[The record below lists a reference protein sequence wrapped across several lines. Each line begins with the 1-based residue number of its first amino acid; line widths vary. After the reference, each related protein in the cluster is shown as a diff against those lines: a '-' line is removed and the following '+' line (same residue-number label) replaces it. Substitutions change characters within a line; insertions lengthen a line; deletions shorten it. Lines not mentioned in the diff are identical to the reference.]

1 MSDGR
6 CSLTFHQVDGPS
18 RGADHQ
24 AMADAWGA
32 AWKSRLAAVI
42 IGATAVVGCGERS
55 DSDPGSKKPCVCDA
69 AAASGG
75 GGGAATDAGAGGVP
89 GACAE
94 YRVGVSTLPS
104 MRKWDPTSLQD
115 IHLPLHPFWRDTSGV
130 HVVWSA
136 YSIDPTDG
144 TKLTAR
150 LVLTSFPASA
160 GGVPEH
166 AIYDVYPEGIT
177 PAILSG
183 GVSDAAASPDGAVAV
198 GIRYAT
204 SLATDLTEK
213 VLLTRLDQPAK
224 QQVWIPPWPTSQ
236 LFLWEIA
243 WDGEAFALHFAL
255 SNPGPQDWGIRL
267 VRLSPDGTVL
277 SGPVV
282 VANSAV
288 VQDSFSVSTDSVTGT
303 TLFAFPGN
311 NGPSLSG
318 HLRDG
323 TPVFPNEPYL
333 TKEVAALGVPLES
346 SKFAEWPA
354 VAVDGDD
361 AVLGWEG
368 MGLDNESYVQR
379 LNSFAPAAPAIVIP
393 EPGGGMRQRVLTR
406 SPQGWLMMGKI
417 HAHIDAF
424 EIEGN
429 AITAQRPVVTHSFES
444 CWKTD
449 SCPDWP
455 VAMDARNLQLVRWQ
469 DDVLFGFLDYSDN
482 YLDSAAHPDP
492 LVAYRIVNPASD
504 CQYRSLYDE
513 HHSGKD
519 AGP

>member
-1 MSDGR
+1 
-6 CSLTFHQVDGPS
+6 
-18 RGADHQ
+18 
-24 AMADAWGA
+24 MADARGLSWKRRIVAVLVGA
-32 AWKSRLAAVI
+32 S
-42 IGATAVVGCGERS
+42 GAIGCGERS

-69 AAASGG
+69 AAGSGG
-75 GGGAATDAGAGGVP
+75 GGGDATDAGAGGAP

-104 MRKWDPTSLQD
+104 TRKWVPQSLQD
-115 IHLPLHPFWRDTSGV
+115 VHLPVHPFWRDASGV

-136 YSIDPTDG
+136 YSIDPTDA
-144 TKLTAR
+144 TKLTAHA
-150 LVLTSFPASA
+150 VLTSFPGAEA
-160 GGVPEH
+160 GQYQH
-166 AIYDVYPEGIT
+166 AVFDIFPAGIDWT
-177 PAILSG
+177 MSG
-183 GVSDAAASPDGAVAV
+183 DIADAAASPDGKVAIGVRYRLSPNDDPTERVLFTRV
-198 GIRYAT
+198 G
-204 SLATDLTEK
+204 
-213 VLLTRLDQPAK
+213 QPAEQK
-224 QQVWIPPWPTSQ
+224 LWTPPWPTSQ
-236 LFLWEIA
+236 LSLWEIA

-255 SNPGPQDWGIRL
+255 SNPGLQDWGIRL
-267 VRLSPDGTVL
+267 VRVSPDGTVL
-277 SGPVV
+277 SGPEV

-288 VQDSFSVSTDSVTGT
+288 VQDSFSVSTDPVTGT

-311 NGPSLSG
+311 TGPSLSG

-323 TPVFPNEPYL
+323 TPVFPSEPYF
-333 TKEVAALGVPLES
+333 TKEVPAQGVPLDS
-346 SKFAEWPA
+346 SKFADWPA

-379 LNSFAPAAPAIVIP
+379 LTSFAPAAPAIVIP

-406 SPQGWLMMGKI
+406 SPKGWFMMGKI
-417 HAHIDAF
+417 YAHIDAF

-429 AITAQRPVVTHSFES
+429 AIAAQRPVVTHSFES

-482 YLDSAAHPDP
+482 YLDPATHPDP
-492 LVAYRIVNPASD
+492 LVAYRIVNAASD

-519 AGP
+519 ARP